1 MSIHETIA
9 KLEASTESL
18 KIGNMQ
24 QLTLTVEDSRYDT
37 FLALLKTLDYVSL
50 SNPQEHVPLWQQ
62 AAVNNRLKRLK
73 NAEMTTRS
81 WSEAKQELFQR

>member
-1 MSIHETIA
+1 M
-9 KLEASTESL
+9 KAS
-18 KIGNMQ
+18 KKPAQNKKMQ

-50 SNPQEHVPLWQQ
+50 NHPQEQVPLWQQ
-62 AAVNNRLKRLK
+62 AKVSSRLKRLK

-81 WSEAKQELFQR
+81 WSEAKEEVFQR